1 MDGQRSYPEDQE
13 SRWYGAERGYAESEW
28 RGGGE
33 DRYRAEEHRV
43 PEQRGGGIGEG
54 RYADLGDPGNGRYAE
69 TGRYG
74 TGDVLSPEPFDT
86 EPYAGSRSRRSE
98 RLAAE
103 RMASDRHA
111 SDRLGSGRLPE
122 VDALGSGRLPEVD
135 ALGSGRLPQVDP
147 LGADRLTD
155 VDALGSGR
163 LPEADPLAGRRAE
176 ADPFGGDREPRR
188 AATRDG
194 IGGDDAD
201 RLTGGVAPLGGAV
214 SSRGGR
220 NGAADHGLAAERGAP
235 VEAVPGADHDPGVD
249 PGRSAGLTAYPII
262 QPTRSGPAGPD
273 GGQPATAPAHP
284 LDQPTGP
291 MPAVV
296 PRLDGPPPADP
307 ELIRPAGDGVY
318 RTRRPALAVIYA
330 VLVLIF
336 EIPALRVLLGGAV
349 GDPVSPAHVLSGTFL
364 VCGLPIFAA
373 GLYGLGTGAV
383 SLTEP
388 GRVWLRPPTAYLTV
402 ALALFLA
409 AALAVG

>member
-13 SRWYGAERGYAESEW
+13 SRWYGAERGYDEPEW

-43 PEQRGGGIGEG
+43 PEQRGGGIGES
-54 RYADLGDPGNGRYAE
+54 RYADLGEPGNGRYAE

-74 TGDVLSPEPFDT
+74 TGDALSPEPFET
-86 EPYAGSRSRRSE
+86 EPYGTGRPRR
-98 RLAAE
+98 
-103 RMASDRHA
+103 SDRHA
-111 SDRLGSGRLPE
+111 SDRLGSGRLPD

-135 ALGSGRLPQVDP
+135 ALGSGRLP
-147 LGADRLTD
+147 D

-163 LPEADPLAGRRAE
+163 LPEVDALGSGRLPRVDPLGADRVADVDALGSGRLPEVDPLVGRRAE
-176 ADPFGGDREPRR
+176 TD
-188 AATRDG
+188 
-194 IGGDDAD
+194 
-201 RLTGGVAPLGGAV
+201 PLGGAGT
-214 SSRGGR
+214 SRSGR
-220 NGAADHGLAAERGAP
+220 NGAAGHGPAVDRGTP
-235 VEAVPGADHDPGVD
+235 PEAVPAVDHDPGTD
-249 PGRSAGLTAYPII
+249 PGRPAGLTAYPVI
-262 QPTRSGPAGPD
+262 QPTRSGPVGSD
-273 GGQPATAPAHP
+273 GGQPTVGPAHP

-291 MPAVV
+291 MPAVM

-307 ELIRPAGDGVY
+307 ELIRPAGEGVY

-336 EIPALRVLLGGAV
+336 EVPALRVLFSGV
-349 GDPVSPAHVLSGTFL
+349 VDDPVSPAHVLSGTFL

-409 AALAVG
+409 AALAAG